1 MNNYGEYGRCEATA
15 KSTGVRCKRPAVGE
29 HGKCGFH
36 GGNTPTKDENP
47 NVGAPEGNSRAE
59 GNDGGA
65 PAGNM
70 NALSSGLHADPV
82 NLFEWLLEEDRDAA
96 VWILNKLYSYSRD
109 APKPVY
115 ETDLTPGDVDSFED
129 ARMHLTAYGTD
140 VLQLCIRDYA
150 RWKATKR
157 QLQEGIISEQ
167 EEMTEQGVWTTEDSN
182 PVNLDLSRMDKDT
195 TRQKD
200 KLGLLPSSD
209 SGGNDEN
216 LTLVEILKE
225 PEKYPDASLPELSD
239 EEEDGDE

>member
-1 MNNYGEYGRCEATA
+1 
-15 KSTGVRCKRPAVGE
+15 
-29 HGKCGFH
+29 
-36 GGNTPTKDENP
+36 
-47 NVGAPEGNSRAE
+47 
-59 GNDGGA
+59 
-65 PAGNM
+65 M

-115 ETDLTPGDVDSFED
+115 ETDLTPDKVDGFED

-150 RWKATKR
+150 RWLGTKR

-167 EEMTEQGVWTTEDSN
+167 EEMTEKGVWTTEDSN

-195 TRQKD
+195 IRQKD

-209 SGGNDEN
+209 SGASGEMP
-216 LTLVEILKE
+216 TIVELLKD
-225 PEKYPDASLPELSD
+225 PDQSIEDVDVAESW
-239 EEEDGDE
+239 EEDLRSGGEGGE